1 MTTAL
6 DILRS
11 GHLTRN
17 EGLPTHTV
25 RTTPDRAR
33 ERSGFEPWPGTL
45 CCVLWQ
51 DSHGASLHPRC
62 INGYRRIYCWEI
74 YLHAMDQHP
83 TRRGEEKPRFM
94 IQKLNLDKFRLDGP
108 LGS

>member
-1 MTTAL
+1 MGGAVLMTTAL

-74 YLHAMDQHP
+74 YLRWISIPRAGE
-83 TRRGEEKPRFM
+83 RR
-94 IQKLNLDKFRLDGP
+94 NLAL
-108 LGS
+108 